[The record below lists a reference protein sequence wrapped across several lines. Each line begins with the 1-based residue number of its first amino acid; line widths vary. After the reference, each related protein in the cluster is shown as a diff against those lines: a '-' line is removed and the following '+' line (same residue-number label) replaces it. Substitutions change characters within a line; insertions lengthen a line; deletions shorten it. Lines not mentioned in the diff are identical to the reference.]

1 MSLKDLIELK
11 EIIKLEFSL
20 GKTRGYSVH
29 ELNRLKELLTKYD
42 TGVSYLDEEVKQEND
57 LTSLSK
63 VRNLVMNV
71 A

>member
-1 MSLKDLIELK
+1 MSLTDLIKLK

-20 GKTRGYSVH
+20 GMTRGYSVH
-29 ELNRLKELLTKYD
+29 ELNRLKDLLTKYD
-42 TGVSYLDEEVKQEND
+42 MGMNGLSEEIKKENN

-63 VRNLVMNV
+63 VRNLVMKV

>member
-1 MSLKDLIELK
+1 MSLAKLIELK

-20 GKTRGYSVH
+20 GKSRGYTVH
-29 ELNRLKELLTKYD
+29 ELNRLKDLLTMYD
-42 TGVSYLDEEVKQEND
+42 DGIKGLPEEVISENG

-63 VRNLVMNV
+63 VRSLVMNV